1 MRVVPKHLV
10 NNFDSS
16 LLKLEQAAIQLIE
29 PYSNRHVNLAFG
41 GIESTDQF
49 TIDQKK
55 SSYKKMSEKIRKLR
69 KKLSNQN
76 NLSARAFTDQVND
89 AYAKS
94 VVNGSKSAL
103 FTIFTTI
110 NRVYQLIDDYQ
121 SEGL

>member
-1 MRVVPKHLV
+1 M
-10 NNFDSS
+10 NSS

-76 NLSARAFTDQVND
+76 NLSARAFTAQVND